1 MHALKQKR
9 QSGFTIVELLIV
21 IVVIGILAAIT
32 IVAFNGVQNKAKI
45 AVIQSDLN
53 QASKTLSS
61 YKISTS
67 SDDTYPADLAAAK
80 LSSNS
85 GTTYQYTYTSPTN
98 SYCLTGTLSGLI
110 YMITSMNTT
119 PTAGACSG
127 HIADGGSPAGPT
139 LPAGYETAPVASGAQ
154 TSFGGYQPVQP
165 AASSCPTTGGLWIR
179 VPGNSLYG
187 TDNGFCVQQYPA
199 RNVSGVATSSATG
212 ARWTGNGVNQVTAK
226 SFAETAATGS
236 HLFSENEWMT
246 IATNAAAQP
255 QNWSGGAVGNG
266 TLPTGSATAA
276 YGGTSVVLS
285 NGERIYFDTSQNTG
299 YAGNEFTCY
308 TGPSANNC
316 GLAASSL
323 PMPRNAYYTDQFALF
338 TSYGAL
344 TTNAAGRYYG
354 DPRYATPSLSTYITS
369 ARNTGL
375 GYMYSGYVSGD
386 ATIYA
391 FIRGRWNGANSSG
404 LFTLYNDARQD
415 YAHAAYGFRAAK

>member
-1 MHALKQKR
+1 MYALKQKP

-32 IVAFNGVQNKAKI
+32 IVAFNGVQQKAKI
-45 AVIQSDLN
+45 AVIQSDLS

-61 YKISTS
+61 YKVGTSTNDS
-67 SDDTYPADLAAAK
+67 YPADLATAK

-110 YMITSMNTT
+110 YMITSANTT

-127 HIADGGSPAGPT
+127 HIADGGSGSGPT

-154 TSFGGYQPVQP
+154 TSTFDGYKPVQP
-165 AASSCPTTGGLWIR
+165 ATCPTTGGSWVK

-212 ARWTGNGVNQVTAK
+212 ARWTAITQPVVK
-226 SFAETAATGS
+226 MSAETAATGS

-246 IATNAAAQP
+246 MATNAAAQP
-255 QNWSGGAVGNG
+255 QNWSGAAVGIG
-266 TLPTGSATAA
+266 SLPTGSATAA
-276 YGGTSVVLS
+276 YAGASIILS

-323 PMPRNAYYTDQFALF
+323 PTPRNAFYTDQFTLF

-344 TTNAAGRYYG
+344 TTNSAGRYYG
-354 DPRYATPSLSTYITS
+354 DPRYATPALNAYINS
-369 ARNTGL
+369 SRNTGL
-375 GYMYSGYVSGD
+375 GYMYSGYVAGD
-386 ATIYA
+386 ATVYA
-391 FIRGRWNGANSSG
+391 FIRGRWTAANSSG
-404 LFTLYNDARQD
+404 LFTLYNDAKQD
-415 YAHAAYGFRAAK
+415 FAHAAYGFRAAK